1 MRTCRAPCGRL
12 ALLTFPASG
21 LSSVTLAGMLITD
34 QCHQPDPVGASGS
47 YTVTA
52 KLLVSLGAP
61 LHFRS
66 GDLFSPLQP
75 NTFASNFLSII
86 AFAFTSGLCSLKPA
100 AWAEPAAASTRAA
113 AIRVVFMEPPVVVD
127 ARCYR

>member
-12 ALLTFPASG
+12 ALLALPASG
-21 LSSVTLAGMLITD
+21 FSSVTLAGMLMTD
-34 QCHQPDPVGASGS
+34 QCHQPEPVGASGS

-61 LHFRS
+61 LQLRT

-75 NTFASNFLSII
+75 NTSASNFLSII
-86 AFAFTSGLCSLKPA
+86 ESALMSGLSSLKPA
-100 AWAEPAAASTRAA
+100 ACALANPKAARIMS
-113 AIRVVFMEPPVVVD
+113 VVRMGSPEGE
-127 ARCYR
+127 RG